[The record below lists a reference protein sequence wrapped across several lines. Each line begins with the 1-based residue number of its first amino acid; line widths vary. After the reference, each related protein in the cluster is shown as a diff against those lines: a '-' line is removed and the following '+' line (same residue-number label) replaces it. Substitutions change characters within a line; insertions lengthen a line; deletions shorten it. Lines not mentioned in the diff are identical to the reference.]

1 MMLSGFIRWKCP
13 KDHRMKNS
21 VSNYFRSAKLELA
34 KVIFPTKPQVKQA
47 FIAVLVVVT
56 FVVLFLALVDFVM
69 SSLLSAILG

>member
-1 MMLSGFIRWKCP
+1 
-13 KDHRMKNS
+13 MKNS
-21 VSNYFRSAKLELA
+21 INNYFRSAKLELA

-56 FVVLFLALVDFVM
+56 FVVLFLALVDFTM